1 MTGEGFFFWV
11 DGVVEYWAS
20 LQISLGPLVRMAK
33 LDWQSII
40 LVSVAA
46 SISFNRIDV
55 RGLS

>member
-33 LDWQSII
+33 LDWRSII

-55 RGLS
+55 RGV